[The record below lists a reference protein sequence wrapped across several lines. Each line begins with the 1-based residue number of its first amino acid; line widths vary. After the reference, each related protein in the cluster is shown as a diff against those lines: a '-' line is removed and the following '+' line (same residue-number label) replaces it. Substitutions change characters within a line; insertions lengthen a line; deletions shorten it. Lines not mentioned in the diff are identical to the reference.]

1 MLVCMAERFKESKRE
16 ISENMLMRRTVQCTI
31 ASKSKDLIQSK
42 A

>member
-16 ISENMLMRRTVQCTI
+16 ISENMLMRTVQCTI